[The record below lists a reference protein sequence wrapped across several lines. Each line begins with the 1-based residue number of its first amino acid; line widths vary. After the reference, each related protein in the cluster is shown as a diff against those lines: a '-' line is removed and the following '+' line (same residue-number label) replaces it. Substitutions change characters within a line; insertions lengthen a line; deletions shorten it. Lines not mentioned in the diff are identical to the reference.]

1 MQFVD
6 THTHLYDEA
15 FEDGCDAAVERA
27 VEAGVVK
34 MILPD
39 TDRSVRDRLFALA
52 DRHPG
57 VAFPCLGLHPT
68 EIPEDWK
75 ADLDD
80 LMNYKTDLNVVAIG
94 EIGMD
99 LHWSAEK
106 ADLQQEVFRI
116 QLDLA
121 LERRLP
127 VIIHNRDATKP
138 IMDVLQDYR
147 GRGLRGVF
155 HAFSGSYET
164 FCEIERI
171 GDFYIGIGGV
181 VTFPKASIA
190 ETVSRIPLD
199 RILTETDSPY
209 LTPVP
214 FRGKRNESS
223 YIPYIAAKIAAQK
236 GLDTETVAEAAW
248 NNAHELFKL

>member
-1 MQFVD
+1 MRFVD
-6 THTHLYDEA
+6 THTHLYDES

-52 DRHPG
+52 GRHPG

-68 EIPEDWK
+68 EIPDDWQ

-80 LMNYKTDLNVVAIG
+80 LMNYKTELNVVAVG

-99 LHWSAEK
+99 LHWSSEK

-121 LERRLP
+121 LERNLP

-138 IMDVLQDYR
+138 ILDVLRDYR

-155 HAFSGSYET
+155 HAFGGSYET
-164 FCEIERI
+164 FREIERI

-181 VTFPKASIA
+181 VTFRNAS
-190 ETVSRIPLD
+190 
-199 RILTETDSPY
+199 
-209 LTPVP
+209 
-214 FRGKRNESS
+214 
-223 YIPYIAAKIAAQK
+223 
-236 GLDTETVAEAAW
+236 VA
-248 NNAHELFKL
+248 